1 MSYRYRFIVAFVT
14 LELFFIALIVTVNF
28 ITIEKNAQDYFVQ
41 KVNSTTLLVSELLRS
56 PMSVY
61 DLATLDNII
70 QNLHEISY
78 VIIEDSQHRVLST
91 NLESKNIDLF
101 YDHSN
106 TKKYVKVDNEEFY
119 VVYKEIFNEDVN
131 LGHIH
136 FIFDITKNLDVIEKN
151 KSITFGIIV
160 LQLLISTLFAYF
172 IGTRLTSKLLT
183 LKNVASKIGQNEIT
197 TVPYVN
203 TYDEIGQLADSMN
216 EMQLQIIHR
225 NEKLKLFAQLFEN
238 AQEAIIITDENGVII
253 NVNQAFTHIT
263 GYEQYEVVGSLTN
276 ILKSGKHDASF
287 YEKMWRKILNNG
299 IWQDEIINKKKN
311 GEFYTSL
318 LNISTI
324 KNEHNK
330 ITNFVAIATDI
341 TQMKEKEKIMRI
353 QSKMATMGEML
364 NNIAHQWRQPLSTIT
379 SAASGILI
387 QKEIDVLDDETL
399 TKMLQ
404 GIIKSSQYLSKTIED
419 FRNYFRHDKVLT
431 TFDVNHLIKHD
442 LTIIE
447 AILKNNHIELI
458 LELEEDMQIT
468 NFENELIQALMNII
482 HNSKDA
488 LVDKEHKKFLFINT
502 KRLDNKIELRVRD
515 NAGGIAPNIIENI
528 FEPYFTTKHKSQG
541 TGIGLYMT
549 HIIIVEHMGGEIKVE
564 NCEFEY
570 NNMNFKGLDFYIY
583 LPIKRA

>member
-28 ITIEKNAQDYFVQ
+28 LTIERNTDDHFNQRVET
-41 KVNSTTLLVSELLRS
+41 TTLLVTELLRA

-61 DLATLDNII
+61 DLGTLDNISE
-70 QNLHEISY
+70 NLHQITY
-78 VIIEDSQHRVLST
+78 VIIEDNQERILST
-91 NLESKNIDLF
+91 NVESQYIEQFRHAEHNKFITTED
-101 YDHSN
+101 
-106 TKKYVKVDNEEFY
+106 KKFY
-119 VVYKEIFNEDVN
+119 VTHREIFNDDVR
-131 LGHIH
+131 LGQIH
-136 FIFDITKNLDVIEKN
+136 FIFDITNNLYVIQTNKNV
-151 KSITFGIIV
+151 TFGIIV
-160 LQLLISTLFAYF
+160 FQLMISTLLAYF
-172 IGTRLTSKLLT
+172 IGTQLTSKLLT
-183 LKNVASKIGQNEIT
+183 LRNVASQIGQNEIT
-197 TVPYVN
+197 TVPYCH
-203 TYDEIGQLADSMN
+203 TQDEVGQLADAMN
-216 EMQLQIIHR
+216 TMQLQIIDR
-225 NEKLKLFAQLFEN
+225 NDKLKLFAQLFEN

-263 GYEQYEVVGSLTN
+263 GYEEVEVIGSLTN
-276 ILKSGKHDASF
+276 ILKSGKHESSF
-287 YEKMWRKILNNG
+287 YEKMWKKILNNG

-311 GEFYTSL
+311 GEFYISL

-324 KNEHNK
+324 QNEENK

-431 TFDVNHLIKHD
+431 TFDINHLIEHD

-447 AILKNNHIELI
+447 AILKNNHIKLI
-458 LELEEDMQIT
+458 LELEENMKIT
-468 NFENELIQALMNII
+468 NFENELVQALMNII

-488 LVDKEHKKFLFINT
+488 LADKEYKKLLFIKT
-502 KRLDNKIELRVRD
+502 KKVDNNIELLVRD
-515 NAGGIAPNIIENI
+515 NAGGIALDIIENI

-549 HIIIVEHMGGEIKVE
+549 HIIITEHMGGHIKVE

-570 NNMNFKGLDFYIY
+570 ENSVHKGLDFYIY
-583 LPIKRA
+583 LPLNKE